1 MTLYYEGV
9 LLGVCTFLAIGIF
22 HPITIKTEYY
32 FGTRPWWVFLA
43 IGIGCAVGALFVESV
58 FWSALLG
65 IVGFSSLWTIG
76 ELFHQRGRVRRG
88 WFPMNP
94 KRAHEYND
102 EPVHR
107 FHSKKFHERFRKT
120 ESEVY
125 ARANA
130 AKQKQQQAKEAQ

>member
-9 LLGVCTFLAIGIF
+9 LLGLCTFLAIGIF

-32 FGTRPWWVFLA
+32 FGTRPWWVFLVF
-43 IGIGCAVGALFVESV
+43 GVGCAVAALFIESV

-76 ELFHQRGRVRRG
+76 ELFHQRGRVKRG

-94 KRAHEYND
+94 KRAHEY
-102 EPVHR
+102 EEESTRH
-107 FHSKKFHERFRKT
+107 FHSKAFRQRIQKA
-120 ESEVY
+120 EAE
-125 ARANA
+125 ALEKAKAADKKKADNANL
-130 AKQKQQQAKEAQ
+130 

>member
-9 LLGVCTFLAIGIF
+9 LLGLCTFLAIGIF

-32 FGTRPWWVFLA
+32 FGTRPWWLFLLL
-43 IGIGCAVGALFVESV
+43 GIGCAVAALFVERV

-76 ELFHQRGRVRRG
+76 ELFHQRGRVKRG

-94 KRAHEYND
+94 KRAHEYEE
-102 EPVHR
+102 EPKHF
-107 FHSKKFHERFRKT
+107 FHSKAFRQRIQKA
-120 ESEVY
+120 EAE
-125 ARANA
+125 ALEKAKA
-130 AKQKQQQAKEAQ
+130 AEKQQADNANL